1 MSPHKLAIVSVTVFV
16 DLWSL
21 QNHDRIYEKH
31 KEYALKQHTHIGMC
45 ARRYGGGD
53 GVTFLDPAGLQRR

>member
-1 MSPHKLAIVSVTVFV
+1 M
-16 DLWSL
+16 
-21 QNHDRIYEKH
+21 QDRVVRF
-31 KEYALKQHTHIGMC
+31 GMC